1 MIKIKMEKKKLRTQY
16 KGVTE
21 EDERRER
28 VRVSGRSKNG
38 ERGEH
43 REGKDMK

>member
-1 MIKIKMEKKKLRTQY
+1 MEKKKMKTKY

-28 VRVSGRSKNG
+28 GD
-38 ERGEH
+38 H
-43 REGKDMK
+43 REGSDKVKTRIKE